1 MVVNVGKPESI
12 SQGQRGP
19 QLKEIQTFLRRYFF
33 YQKRMI
39 QLFLSLKSL
48 LKSIMTRHYTGRRT
62 IRTSAFF
69 QIIVKDFQG
78 LKISKES
85 KIPQKYLDRKNN
97 FWSKMHS
104 REVTTWPTYRKL
116 KGLTYVKKCKSTPTM
131 FTSNYNLVQL
141 TQQNNDQKP
150 AMDFPYLCTI
160 SLCLCTF
167 PPPPSP
173 HITSFHHHFL

>member
-1 MVVNVGKPESI
+1 M
-12 SQGQRGP
+12 
-19 QLKEIQTFLRRYFF
+19 
-33 YQKRMI
+33 
-39 QLFLSLKSL
+39 
-48 LKSIMTRHYTGRRT
+48 KSIMTRHYTGRRT

-141 TQQNNDQKP
+141 TQQNDDQNP
-150 AMDFPYLCTI
+150 AMVFSLSLYNQSMSLYLF
-160 SLCLCTF
+160 SL
-167 PPPPSP
+167 PSP
-173 HITSFHHHFL
+173 RITSFHHHPL